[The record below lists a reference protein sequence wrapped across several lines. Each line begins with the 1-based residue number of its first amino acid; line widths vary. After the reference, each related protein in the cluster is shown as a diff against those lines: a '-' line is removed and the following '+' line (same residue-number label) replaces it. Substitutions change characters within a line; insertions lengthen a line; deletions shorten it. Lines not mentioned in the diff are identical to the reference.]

1 MTREKAYDIAR
12 QEFYA
17 IRHAEDVER
26 MVAKEEALLTGAYFG
41 KSMLEVGMELEDKA
55 YESWKGWAIKEV
67 EAIEQQKQAGYQKTA
82 AKTEDD
88 SATTLATDEDLVDLE
103 AGEPVVPV

>member
-1 MTREKAYDIAR
+1 MTRDKAYDIVR

-26 MVAKEEALLTGAYFG
+26 MVAKEEALSTGSYFS
-41 KSMLEVGMELEDKA
+41 KSMLEIGMELEDRA
-55 YESWKGWAIKEV
+55 YESWKDWAVKEV
-67 EAIEQQKQAGYQKTA
+67 EAIEQQKQAGYQNTA

-88 SATTLATDEDLVDLE
+88 SATIPATDEDLVDLE
-103 AGEPVVPV
+103 AGGSTPA